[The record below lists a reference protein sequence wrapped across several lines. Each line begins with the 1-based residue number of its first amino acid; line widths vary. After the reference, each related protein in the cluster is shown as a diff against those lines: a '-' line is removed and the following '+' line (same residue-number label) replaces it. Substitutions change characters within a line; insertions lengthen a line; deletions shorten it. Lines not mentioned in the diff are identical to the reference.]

1 MAVMTG
7 AIPETELRTRCRVR
21 RAHILATMRLA
32 KMTHDLL
39 IGVVALIA
47 AALLFIVGL
56 PTKHGESPRFL
67 QFYAAPMVYPA
78 VVLIFL
84 ALGIAELIVWAVTMK
99 W

>member
-1 MAVMTG
+1 
-7 AIPETELRTRCRVR
+7 
-21 RAHILATMRLA
+21 MRLT

-39 IGVVALIA
+39 IGIVSLIA
-47 AALLFIVGL
+47 AASLFIVGL

-78 VVLIFL
+78 IVLIFL
-84 ALGIAELIVWAVTMK
+84 ALGIAELIVWTVTMK

>member
-1 MAVMTG
+1 
-7 AIPETELRTRCRVR
+7 
-21 RAHILATMRLA
+21 MRLT
-32 KMTHDLL
+32 KMTQDLL
-39 IGVVALIA
+39 IGIVALIA
-47 AALLFIVGL
+47 AASLFMVGL
-56 PTKHGESPRFL
+56 PTRHGESPRFL